1 MTPRDADALRELAVL
16 FREWRAQ
23 RIIPMPVVPPGTA
36 AIAVPADD
44 ENDRGRPHIA
54 AVYRFPSGQR
64 MW

>member
-44 ENDRGRPHIA
+44 ENDRGRP
-54 AVYRFPSGQR
+54 
-64 MW
+64 